1 MKKFALI
8 WMLLLAFA
16 VVTNA
21 QEAKARTEKIHVL
34 VGDPKVHEA
43 STFAEWG
50 VTKLPKYRALIIGV
64 SEYQHPSAALVNLAE
79 PVNDAQ
85 RLYDVLTTHYTFNS
99 DDIIFLKNPRGRQ
112 IVDTLE
118 YLAHNVKADE
128 NLLVFYAGHGIFDKK
143 LNTGYWI
150 PADGEAGRP
159 STYLSNT
166 VLRDYLKG
174 ITSRHTFLISDACF
188 SGSIFAAGRSM
199 NMEDEIGKFGDLNR
213 IKSRK
218 ALTSGNFQTVPD
230 KSIFMEYLIRTLTEN
245 VKPYISATSL
255 YTKTYNLVENNS
267 RILPQYG
274 AIQDAGDEGTGGSF
288 CFIRKSN

>member
-1 MKKFALI
+1 MKKIALI
-8 WMLLLAFA
+8 WTVLVSFA

-21 QEAKARTEKIHVL
+21 QEATARTEKIHVS
-34 VGDPKVHEA
+34 VGDPKIQEA

-50 VTKLPKYRALIIGV
+50 VTKLPTYRALIIGV
-64 SEYQHPSAALVNLAE
+64 SEYQHPSAGLVNLTE

-150 PADGEAGRP
+150 PADGEAG
-159 STYLSNT
+159 
-166 VLRDYLKG
+166 
-174 ITSRHTFLISDACF
+174 HTFLISDACF
-188 SGSIFAAGRSM
+188 GGSIFAAGRSM
-199 NMEDEIGKFGDLNR
+199 NMEDEMGKFGDLNR

-230 KSIFMEYLIRTLTEN
+230 KSIFMEYLIKALTEN
-245 VKPYISATSL
+245 ARPFISATSL
-255 YTKTYNLVENNS
+255 YTKTYNLIENNS

-274 AIQDAGDEGTGGSF
+274 AIQDAGDEGPGGSF
-288 CFIRKSN
+288 CFIRKVN